1 MVEEFTLSHKPA
13 KLFDNID
20 FWSGIMPEKIFL
32 RKISASEENYISYK
46 TAKQKII
53 QLSNSLSAALKTTNI
68 GLILHSDIETI
79 LFFYSILHA
88 GKNVIIID
96 PCWGSSTI
104 ETVLNTADI
113 NEVISSQAVQNYL
126 IKARLVNIESEETI
140 YEKTSDHSA
149 YEGKIIVFTSGT
161 TSDPKG
167 VVLSQAG
174 LLYAYQL
181 GIKCLDIDNHA
192 SSGCFYRISGLG
204 ILGINFLFMHTIGG
218 TGNILPEFGYFNEKE
233 LRKYVEKYKIN
244 FLYLVPPIV
253 NYLIHNYSDL
263 AHSWLS
269 CVLGVSSA
277 AKLDREKQ
285 MEYQARFGQLV
296 NIYGLTECGFA
307 FLFGEK
313 KEGDYTNSV
322 GKARGLQLKILDESS
337 NEITSAY
344 KQGRLYVK
352 TKSVFDGYYKNKEK
366 TQEILKD
373 GWLDTKD
380 IAYFDPNNA
389 VYLVGRSD
397 DTINKGGNLFHLSEA
412 EEIFQK
418 IPGVIDACGLKV
430 KCPFYDEDY
439 IICLYSKSVVSKDD
453 IAIFSEKNLGKARV
467 PKKVICFDGELP
479 RNGAGK
485 YDRKQLEKMIE
496 G

>member
-1 MVEEFTLSHKPA
+1 M
-13 KLFDNID
+13 
-20 FWSGIMPEKIFL
+20 
-32 RKISASEENYISYK
+32 
-46 TAKQKII
+46 
-53 QLSNSLSAALKTTNI
+53 
-68 GLILHSDIETI
+68 
-79 LFFYSILHA
+79 
-88 GKNVIIID
+88 
-96 PCWGSSTI
+96 
-104 ETVLNTADI
+104 
-113 NEVISSQAVQNYL
+113 
-126 IKARLVNIESEETI
+126 
-140 YEKTSDHSA
+140 
-149 YEGKIIVFTSGT
+149 
-161 TSDPKG
+161 
-167 VVLSQAG
+167 
-174 LLYAYQL
+174 
-181 GIKCLDIDNHA
+181 
-192 SSGCFYRISGLG
+192 
-204 ILGINFLFMHTIGG
+204 
-218 TGNILPEFGYFNEKE
+218 
-233 LRKYVEKYKIN
+233 
-244 FLYLVPPIV
+244 
-253 NYLIHNYSDL
+253 
-263 AHSWLS
+263 
-269 CVLGVSSA
+269 
-277 AKLDREKQ
+277 
-285 MEYQARFGQLV
+285 
-296 NIYGLTECGFA
+296 
-307 FLFGEK
+307 
-313 KEGDYTNSV
+313 